1 MMINFLRALSIVSP
15 SVKAIPYI
23 ILLIVLSLV
32 FLGVLLVF
40 SSLRKYRRK
49 RNLLI
54 YSVMVLIL
62 VLIVIQAHDVALGP
76 TLVSFGFDVSS
87 NEFYPIKANQ
97 FNISSANSGLRT
109 TSFYIVLKSVNA
121 SFVVENQQDYIQV
134 NRTMVKIPFTFQELG
149 RASESK
155 PVFFTIDE
163 NVTSFLFKADI
174 ETQDSSTLLVGAV
187 FWMNCTWNST
197 KTSYTIEPFS
207 AMTA

>member
-1 MMINFLRALSIVSP
+1 MAINSWLALSIADP

-23 ILLIVLSLV
+23 ILLIVLTFV
-32 FLGVLLVF
+32 FLGFLLVF

-54 YSVMVLIL
+54 YSVMVLVF
-62 VLIVIQAHDVALGP
+62 VLIVFQAHDLALSP
-76 TLVSFGFDVSS
+76 THVSFGFDISS
-87 NEFYPIKANQ
+87 NEFYPVEANH
-97 FNISSANSGLRT
+97 FNISSSNSGLRT
-109 TSFYIVLKSVNA
+109 TSFYIVVKSVNA
-121 SFVVENQQDYIQV
+121 SFEVENQKDYIQV
-134 NRTMVKIPFTFQELG
+134 NSTMIKVPFTFQELG

-197 KTSYTIEPFS
+197 KNSYTIEPFS
-207 AMTA
+207 RMIA

>member
-1 MMINFLRALSIVSP
+1 MPALSIVNP
-15 SVKAIPYI
+15 SVNAIPYI

-54 YSVMVLIL
+54 YLAMLLIL
-62 VLIVIQAHDVALGP
+62 VLIAFQAHDTALGP
-76 TLVSFGFDVSS
+76 THVSFGFDVSS
-87 NEFYPIKANQ
+87 NEFYPVEANH
-97 FNISSANSGLRT
+97 FNISSANSGFRT
-109 TSFYIVLKSVNA
+109 TSFYIILKSVNA
-121 SFVVENQQDYIQV
+121 SFVVENQKDYIQV

-155 PVFFTIDE
+155 PVFFIIDE

-174 ETQDSSTLLVGAV
+174 ETKGSSTLLVGAV

-197 KTSYTIEPFS
+197 NNSYTIEPFS
-207 AMTA
+207 RMTA

>member
-1 MMINFLRALSIVSP
+1 
-15 SVKAIPYI
+15 
-23 ILLIVLSLV
+23 LIA
-32 FLGVLLVF
+32 F
-40 SSLRKYRRK
+40 
-49 RNLLI
+49 
-54 YSVMVLIL
+54 
-62 VLIVIQAHDVALGP
+62 QTHDLALGP

-87 NEFYPIKANQ
+87 NEFYPLEVNH

-109 TSFYIVLKSVNA
+109 TSFYVVLKSVNT

-155 PVFFTIDE
+155 PIFFAIDE

-187 FWMNCTWNST
+187 FSMNSTWNST
-197 KTSYTIEPFS
+197 KNSYSIEPFS